1 MIVSDKFIKIYQDF
15 NVVSQIK
22 EMTELSEEELLLI
35 LIVTFRTYS
44 HTDVVM
50 ETFKYFQTELEYID
64 SVLFDSNLTDKE
76 KLRRREIIL
85 DSYLDTDKIFD
96 VDGNPLPEPTTEK
109 EAIDKRRLFNL
120 NNILNS

>member
-50 ETFKYFQTELEYID
+50 ETFKYFQNELEYID
-64 SVLFDSNLTDKE
+64 SVLFDNNLTDKE
-76 KLRRREIIL
+76 KLRKREIIL
-85 DSYLDTDKIFD
+85 DRYLDTDKIL
-96 VDGNPLPEPTTEK
+96 DGYGNLLPEPTTEE

>member
-22 EMTELSEEELLLI
+22 EMTELSEEELLLL

-96 VDGNPLPEPTTEK
+96 VDGNPLPKPTTEE

>member
-1 MIVSDKFIKIYQDF
+1 MIVSNKFIKIYQNF

-22 EMTELSEEELLLI
+22 EMTELSEEELLLL

-44 HTDVVM
+44 YTDIVM

-64 SVLFDSNLTDKE
+64 SVMFDENLTDQE
-76 KLRRREIIL
+76 KLRMREIIL
-85 DSYLDTDKIFD
+85 DRYLDTDKILD

-120 NNILNS
+120 KNILNS

>member
-85 DSYLDTDKIFD
+85 DSYLDTDKIL
-96 VDGNPLPEPTTEK
+96 DGYGNLLPKPTTEE

>member
-85 DSYLDTDKIFD
+85 DSYLDTDKIL
-96 VDGNPLPEPTTEK
+96 DGYGNLLSKPTTEE